1 MATERQQA
9 DVAHQRYAAEGQESP
24 LLQQLSIGKSGR
36 GCCENFSCA
45 LPNAKH
51 RLKVHAY
58 GREERLAAVLRM
70 KEFAL
75 RVEESPGPTMCTNA
89 QCATLQRAHC
99 TVALHDSAL

>member
-24 LLQQLSIGKSGR
+24 LLQQLSVVCLVCGICHAATPCNPSDSG
-36 GCCENFSCA
+36 SST
-45 LPNAKH
+45 
-51 RLKVHAY
+51 
-58 GREERLAAVLRM
+58 EERLAAVLRM